1 MPRLRFRSLL
11 PAVLVACVLLPWTAP
26 VATAATAPA
35 PARGVPKEIAV
46 KTLRN
51 GLTIIVWPDHDIPS
65 VALYNWFRVGS
76 RNEQPGLTGLS
87 HFFEHMM
94 FNGAKGTKP
103 GEFDR
108 IMSEHGGSNNAFTTN
123 DVTCYQDW
131 FPRSALETIFRMEGD
146 RLCCLA
152 IDSTVVESERG
163 VVSSERRV
171 SVDDDNRGSLDEQ
184 VQSMSFLAHPYNI
197 PVIGWPSDIERW
209 KLRDLKEYFRV
220 HYAPNNAT
228 LVVVGDV
235 TPAEIFALAEK
246 HIGPIAAQPP
256 PPEVTTIEPPQ
267 AGERRLTMRRPGQV
281 PLIQVAYHVGPA
293 HGADFE
299 AEDLLRTILTTG
311 ESSRLYRRM
320 VDQDRVALDVSSY
333 FARGFDPGLLHFQVT
348 VSPEKGAA
356 AAESALFD
364 ELSRVAR
371 DGVSVAELTKAKNV
385 RLAAYWRSLKT
396 IDGKASELGEFQ
408 TFQGDWRRLFSAPD
422 RYNKVTRA
430 QIQALARRVFA
441 ERNRNIGVLIPE
453 DPRTAKAADAPKGGA
468 R

>member
-1 MPRLRFRSLL
+1 MPRIRFLPLL
-11 PAVLVACVLLPWTAP
+11 ALSSIVLFASVASAANAPSRTA
-26 VATAATAPA
+26 
-35 PARGVPKEIAV
+35 PKEIAV
-46 KTLRN
+46 KTLPN
-51 GLTIIVWPDHDIPS
+51 GLTIVVWPDHDIPS
-65 VALYNWFRVGS
+65 VALYDWFRVGS
-76 RNEQPGLTGLS
+76 RNERPGLTGLS

-94 FNGAKGTKP
+94 FNGSKSAGP

-108 IMSEHGGSNNAFTTN
+108 IMSEHGGANNAFTTN
-123 DVTCYQDW
+123 DVTVYQDW
-131 FPRSALETIFRMEGD
+131 FPRSALETIFRLEGD

-152 IDSTVVESERG
+152 IDSTVVESERA
-163 VVSSERRV
+163 VVASERRV
-171 SVDDDNRGSLDEQ
+171 TVDDDNRGFLDEQ
-184 VQSMSFLAHPYNI
+184 IQTMSFLAHPYNI

-209 KLRDLKEYFRV
+209 KLADLKDYFRV

-246 HIGPIAAQPP
+246 YIGPIAAQPP
-256 PPEVTTIEPPQ
+256 APPVTTVEPPQ
-267 AGERRLTMRRPGQV
+267 VGERRLTVHRPAQV

-293 HGADFE
+293 HGPDFE

-333 FARGFDPGLLHFQVT
+333 FARGFDPGLIHIQVT
-348 VSPEKGAA
+348 VAPDKGAA
-356 AAESALFD
+356 QAEAALFD
-364 ELSRVAR
+364 ELARVGR
-371 DGVSVAELTKAKNV
+371 DGVSPAELTKAKNV

-408 TFQGDWRRLFSAPD
+408 TFQGDWRRLFTAPD
-422 RYNKVTRA
+422 RYDAVTRA
-430 QIQALARRVFA
+430 QIQALAKRIFA
-441 ERNRNIGVLIPE
+441 ERNRTIGVLIPE
-453 DPRTAKAADAPKGGA
+453 EARAAEKPGAAKGGA